1 MKYLKLYKNK
11 IILISCVL
19 LSLCLFAGVYY
30 FSPNNDEI
38 NDKVEVENVVSNN
51 ITIVEDTYT
60 VEIKGAVVNP
70 GVYKMKSN
78 SRVIDVVSI
87 AGGFTDSANT
97 RYINLSKKISDEMSI
112 IIYTNDEINQ
122 FKEKDIVVI
131 EEKCECPKVVN
142 DACLKDVTDNNL
154 VSLNKATLEELIT
167 IPGIGESKAKSII
180 EYRNSKQF
188 EKIEDIMNVKGIGE
202 SLFNAIKE
210 YISI

>member
-1 MKYLKLYKNK
+1 M
-11 IILISCVL
+11 
-19 LSLCLFAGVYY
+19 A
-30 FSPNNDEI
+30 
-38 NDKVEVENVVSNN
+38 
-51 ITIVEDTYT
+51 
-60 VEIKGAVVNP
+60 
-70 GVYKMKSN
+70 
-78 SRVIDVVSI
+78 
-87 AGGFTDSANT
+87 
-97 RYINLSKKISDEMSI
+97 
-112 IIYTNDEINQ
+112 YTNDEINQ
-122 FKEKDIVVI
+122 FKEKNIVVV